1 MEGHELRPAHP
12 DRGPLATAPSPEL
25 VRTQL
30 ARMLASR
37 TFASAPSLSRFLS
50 HVVEHTLQ
58 GQSDGLKEY
67 SIGVDVFDRGPSF
80 DPKTDTIVRV
90 QARRLRAKVE
100 EYYETEGRDDV
111 ILIGLVKGHYVPEFG
126 IRQRGGGPRRHGL
139 AEVHR
144 LPVTSQAPAA
154 AGRRRSRAVYAAA
167 ALFLLAAVALGAWR
181 LMGPAPARPIT
192 DPSEYTQITDFTDSV
207 TAPSL
212 SADGRMVTFIRGNE
226 WFMSPGQIYVKL
238 LPDGEPRRL
247 TDSSIRKFGPVFAP
261 DGSRIA
267 YSLADEDD
275 WSTWTVPVLGGEPS
289 RLLPN
294 ASGLVWLDR
303 QRVLFSEFKGPRPHL
318 GLVTTTESRAD
329 RREIYFP
336 GHVRGMAH
344 FSYPSPDRKWILV
357 IEMDGAG
364 AFGRCRL
371 VPFDGTSAS
380 RQVGPQGKCTA
391 AAWSPDGRWMYFS
404 AEVGRQS
411 HLWREPMDEG
421 RPEQITFGPTDEEGV
436 AISPDGRSLI
446 TAIGQRQSAIW
457 VHDHTGD
464 RPLSSEGLAFD
475 PRVSGDG
482 RRVYFLLQ
490 PTAGAVTSELR
501 SIDLVTGQESRL
513 LEGIVREQ
521 DIYKAQ
527 YDISPDEQEVVYAT
541 RNAKGELEVWL
552 ARLDRRVA
560 PQLVARKAAF
570 PSFGRR
576 DDLFVVALEERS
588 STLVRMRKDGSERQ
602 AIPHHGPVINRGGV
616 SPDGKWVVVFAAAE
630 ENGPSVTLAL
640 PVDGGKAQRICNQLC
655 WPRWAPDGTFVY
667 VNVYDLAQTLVIPLA
682 PGQMLPDVSGG
693 ASVESIKIP
702 GMKVIPH
709 LMAAPGP
716 NAASYV
722 FEKNDVRRNLYRIP
736 LH

>member
-1 MEGHELRPAHP
+1 MDGRDRSPVRPEEGPPAT
-12 DRGPLATAPSPEL
+12 GPSPDL

-58 GQSDGLKEY
+58 NRSDSLKEY

-100 EYYETEGRDDV
+100 EYYETEGRDDAV
-111 ILIGLVKGHYVPEFG
+111 LIELAKGRYVPEFG
-126 IRQRGGGPRRHGL
+126 IRRREVAPWRNRL
-139 AEVHR
+139 AEVHKLTPAPVPPTAPRRTR
-144 LPVTSQAPAA
+144 LY
-154 AGRRRSRAVYAAA
+154 GAA
-167 ALFLLAAVALGAWR
+167 ALVLAAVATGAWLLMRPASAR
-181 LMGPAPARPIT
+181 LIT

-212 SADGRMVTFIRGNE
+212 SPDGRMVTFIRGSE
-226 WFMSPGQIYVKL
+226 LFLSRGQIYVKL

-247 TDSSIRKFGPVFAP
+247 TDSPNRKLGPVFAP

-267 YSLADEDD
+267 YSLVEADD

-303 QRVLFSEFKGPRPHL
+303 HRVMFSEFKDPRPHL

-336 GHVRGMAH
+336 DHVRGMAH
-344 FSYPSPDRKWILV
+344 YSYPSPDRKWILV
-357 IEMDGAG
+357 VEMDGTG
-364 AFGRCRL
+364 AFDRCRL
-371 VPFDGTSAS
+371 IPFDGTSAG
-380 RQVGPQGKCTA
+380 RQVGPAGKCTS
-391 AAWSPDGRWMYFS
+391 AAWSPDGSWMYFS

-411 HLWREPMDEG
+411 HLWREPIDGG
-421 RPEQITFGPTDEEGV
+421 RPDQITFGPTDEEGV
-436 AISPDGRSLI
+436 AVSPDGRSLI

-457 VHDHTGD
+457 VHDDNGE

-475 PRVSGDG
+475 PRLSADG

-501 SIDLVTGQESRL
+501 SIDLVTGQERRL
-513 LEGIVREQ
+513 LEGIVREH
-521 DIYKAQ
+521 DIHKPQ
-527 YDISPDEQEVVYAT
+527 YDISPDEQEVVYSA
-541 RNAKGELEVWL
+541 RNAKGEFEVWL
-552 ARLDRRVA
+552 ARLDRRIA
-560 PQLVARKAAF
+560 PRLIARRAAF

-576 DDLFVVALEERS
+576 DDLFFVALEERS
-588 STLVRMRKDGSERQ
+588 STLVRTRKDGSERQ
-602 AIPHHGPVINRGGV
+602 AIAHHGPVINRAGV
-616 SPDGKWVVVFAAAE
+616 SPDGNWVIAFVSAK
-630 ENGPSVTLAL
+630 ENGPSATLAL
-640 PVDGGKAQRICNQLC
+640 PVGGGSAREICNRLC
-655 WPRWAPDGTFVY
+655 WPRWAPDGRSVY

-682 PGQMLPDVSGG
+682 PGQMLPDVSVDVAGG
-693 ASVESIKIP
+693 SPTIP
-702 GMKVIPH
+702 GMHAIPH
-709 LMAAPGP
+709 MIVAPGP
-716 NAASYV
+716 SARSYV
-722 FEKNDVRRNLYRIP
+722 FERADVQRNLYRVP